1 MMKLI
6 LSFLMFPAF
15 LALILAGLC
24 GGFYFCCHSLPLA
37 GEYSFAGHI
46 LKAFLY
52 SAMGIGLSCSV
63 FSALA
68 GTILIILSFIFKSWI
83 RAICSGLLL
92 F

>member
-52 SAMGIGLSCSV
+52 SAIISLSTKFTVCS
-63 FSALA
+63 LK
-68 GTILIILSFIFKSWI
+68 LIYILSI
-83 RAICSGLLL
+83 
-92 F
+92 